1 MEGTYSTADR
11 LLLADAGR
19 NTDVDEPTREVSNYL
34 EALNHALEMLKT
46 LPLSHRVFQAAH
58 VKLLSG
64 LSSARGA
71 QKRPGEYKQEQNWI
85 GGVTIEAARFIPPP
99 PAETQSCMNDLEG
112 YLNREDR
119 SFPTPIIDLA
129 IVHYQLEAIRP
140 FADGNGRVGRMLISL
155 MAVTSGLLD
164 MPVLYMSPSLE
175 HHKDLYID
183 LMFKV
188 SAQGNWTEWLI
199 FFFDRIVESCRKTIA
214 IIDRLISLQDDYRA
228 RAVGTGR
235 STAALKLV
243 DALFDHPALTIV
255 EAAGLLNV
263 TYPAAKKAVDKLVD
277 VSVLTA
283 IPATYPRLFYAPSI
297 WRVAQIDDADTGT
310 LS

>member
-19 NTDVDEPTREVSNYL
+19 EADVDEPTREVSNYV

-46 LPLSHRVFQAAH
+46 LPLSHRVLQAAH

-71 QKRPGEYKQEQNWI
+71 QKRPGEYKKEQNWI
-85 GGVTIEAARFIPPP
+85 GGVTIEAARFVPPP
-99 PAETQSCMNDLEG
+99 PAETQSCMNDLER

-129 IVHYQLEAIRP
+129 LVHYQIEAIHP

-175 HHKDLYID
+175 HDKDLYID

-188 SAQGNWTEWLI
+188 SAQGDWSEWLV
-199 FFFDRIVESCRKTIA
+199 FFFDRVVESCRKTIA
-214 IIDRLISLQDDYRA
+214 TIDRLISLQGEYRA

-235 STAALKLV
+235 STAALQLV

-255 EAAGLLNV
+255 EAAGLLGV
-263 TYPAAKKAVDKLVD
+263 TYPAAKKAVDKLID
-277 VSVLTA
+277 FGVLTA
-283 IPATYPRLFYAPSI
+283 LPGTYPRLFYAPSI
-297 WRVAQIDDADTGT
+297 WRVAQTDESDAGA
-310 LS
+310 